1 MVPTS
6 TSETTT
12 SAASRYG
19 PRTMTVVEEAPSN
32 VRRVREL
39 AGERPDE
46 IAYVHLA
53 IDGSDSSVTWAELH
67 RRSSQVAAALAARG
81 VGLGDRVGLGV
92 RNSPEFVFAVLA
104 TWKLGAVPIPVRWDV
119 PDWELERLKQVI
131 EPKLYISPDDL
142 TWIDA
147 TADDPV
153 PELPEV
159 LSPYSNGICSSG
171 ATGTPKVILSQ
182 APPVFNPTMS
192 VPIAEAFMTI
202 TRPQRILVPAPMYH
216 INAFA
221 TLSSMLTGD
230 QLFVLEKFDAAR
242 IVDVIER
249 SRITTFTGTPT
260 MLQRIADLPGVD
272 DHDLSSIEWV
282 LIGAAPIAPSLV
294 HRWAKLIGAEKII
307 IAYGSTEG
315 LGLTVLNG
323 AEWLDHEGSVGRGY
337 MGAEIR
343 ILGDDGAE
351 LPVGEIGN
359 VFVRSPNYRGALYLG
374 KAPQIPM
381 TEDGY
386 GTVGDMGYVDDDDY
400 LYLVDRRVDLII
412 TGGANVFPAEVEAA
426 LIDHPKIADVV
437 VVGLKDPEWGRRV
450 HAIIEPTDPA
460 DPPTFDE
467 IRAYVKSRL
476 LPYKVPKSIELVEG
490 IPRSEA
496 MKVNRGRLVE
506 ARGG

>member
-1 MVPTS
+1 VP
-6 TSETTT
+6 EDQV
-12 SAASRYG
+12 
-19 PRTMTVVEEAPSN
+19 PEEAASN

-39 AGERPDE
+39 AEERPDAT
-46 IAYVHLA
+46 AYVHLA
-53 IDGSDSSVTWAELH
+53 MDGTEPSVTWAELH
-67 RRSSQVAAALAARG
+67 RRSSQVAAALAAHG
-81 VGLGDRVGLGV
+81 VGFGDRVGLGI
-92 RNSPEFVFAVLA
+92 RNSPEFVFAVIA

-119 PDWELERLKQVI
+119 PDWELARLKEVI
-131 EPKLYISPDDL
+131 EPKLYVSPDDL
-142 TWIDA
+142 PWIEA
-147 TADDPV
+147 SADDPV
-153 PELPEV
+153 PDLPEV

-182 APPVFNPTMS
+182 AAPVFNPTMS
-192 VPIAEAFMTI
+192 VPIAENFMTI

-230 QLFVLEKFDAAR
+230 VLHVLPKFDAAR

-249 SRITTFTGTPT
+249 YRITTFTGTPT
-260 MLQRIADLPGVD
+260 MLQRIADVPGVD
-272 DHDLSSIEWV
+272 DRDLSSIEWIM
-282 LIGAAPIAPSLV
+282 IGAAPIAPSLV
-294 HRWAKLIGAEKII
+294 HRWAKLIGAEKIVM
-307 IAYGSTEG
+307 AYGSTEG
-315 LGLTVLNG
+315 LGLTVITG
-323 AEWLDHEGSVGRGY
+323 DEWLQHEGSVGRGFR
-337 MGAEIR
+337 GAEVR
-343 ILGDDGAE
+343 ILDDE
-351 LPVGEIGN
+351 QRDLPLGETGN
-359 VFVRSPNYRGALYLG
+359 VYVRSPNYNGALYLG

-381 TEDGY
+381 TEDGF
-386 GTVGDMGYVDDDDY
+386 GTVGDMGYLDADGY

-437 VVGLKDPEWGRRV
+437 VIGLKDPEWGRRV
-450 HAIIEPTDPA
+450 HAVIEPADPA

-467 IRAYVKSRL
+467 IKAYVKSRL
-476 LPYKVPKSIELVEG
+476 LPYKVPKSIELVDG